1 VFRPRIHRDATI
13 AAMRATLLSLVLTA
27 VALAGAGQGPVE
39 PGPIR
44 IDDFNIGTYW
54 YGAKI
59 TNKDLLG
66 KVVLV
71 ETWGS

>member
-1 VFRPRIHRDATI
+1 MRPATYLL
-13 AAMRATLLSLVLTA
+13 ALSLFAAPATPED
-27 VALAGAGQGPVE
+27 GQGPVDS
-39 PGPIR
+39 GPVVL
-44 IDDFNIGTYW
+44 DDLRLGTYW
-54 YGAKI
+54 FGAKI

>member
-1 VFRPRIHRDATI
+1 MRITACLL
-13 AAMRATLLSLVLTA
+13 TLA
-27 VALAGAGQGPVE
+27 VTLCADDGQGPVGS
-39 PGPIR
+39 GPIE
-44 IDDFNIGTYW
+44 IQDLNIGTYW

-59 TNKDLLG
+59 TNRDLIG

>member
-1 VFRPRIHRDATI
+1 MRITFC
-13 AAMRATLLSLVLTA
+13 LL
-27 VALAGAGQGPVE
+27 ALAVTLYAGGGQGPVS
-39 PGPIR
+39 PGPIE
-44 IDDFNIGTYW
+44 IQDLNIGTYW